1 MIVEKPVLKLF
12 LRSVTTG
19 SNSEMNQS
27 GFLLVQSA
35 GKIAHTRCAGFVFSS
50 NWLKSLRAI
59 FKAYPLKFYNLRF
72 YER

>member
-27 GFLLVQSA
+27 GFLLVQCA
-35 GKIAHTRCAGFVFSS
+35 EKIAHTRCVGFDFSS
-50 NWLKSLRAI
+50 NWLKSLREI
-59 FKAYPLKFYNLRF
+59 FKAIPYNFLI
-72 YER
+72 

>member
-35 GKIAHTRCAGFVFSS
+35 GKIAHTRCAGFVEKPARDF
-50 NWLKSLRAI
+50 
-59 FKAYPLKFYNLRF
+59 
-72 YER
+72 

>member
-19 SNSEMNQS
+19 SNSEINQS

-50 NWLKSLRAI
+50 NWLKSLREI
-59 FKAYPLKFYNLRF
+59 FNPIPYNF
-72 YER
+72 II